1 MVFINFFTFIGI
13 LLSILGL
20 FFLILGFDN
29 YIPIVARMMFLGI
42 FILGIFIIGLSSP
55 LVLMSIK
62 ILILESIGLFIL
74 NIFLILIFSR
84 YEVKK
89 KFIKVFLIALRVL
102 LGLLNIYLI
111 FFSLINLIKAY
122 FTVIGCV

>member
-20 FFLILGFDN
+20 FFLILGLDN
-29 YIPIVARMMFLGI
+29 YIPIVARMMFLGV

-62 ILILESIGLFIL
+62 MLILESIGLFIL
-74 NIFLILIFSR
+74 NIFLIFIFSR

>member
-20 FFLILGFDN
+20 FFLILGLDN

-74 NIFLILIFSR
+74 NIFLTFIFSR

>member
-13 LLSILGL
+13 LLSILGF
-20 FFLILGFDN
+20 FFLILGLDN

-42 FILGIFIIGLSSP
+42 FILGIFIIGLSSHW
-55 LVLMSIK
+55 VLMSIK

-74 NIFLILIFSR
+74 NIFLIFIFSR

>member
-20 FFLILGFDN
+20 FFLILGLDN
-29 YIPIVARMMFLGI
+29 YIQIVARMMFLGI
-42 FILGIFIIGLSSP
+42 FILGIFIIGLSSHW
-55 LVLMSIK
+55 VLMSIK

-74 NIFLILIFSR
+74 NIFLIFIFSR

>member
-20 FFLILGFDN
+20 FFLILGLDN

-42 FILGIFIIGLSSP
+42 FILGIFIIGLSSHW
-55 LVLMSIK
+55 VLMSIK

-74 NIFLILIFSR
+74 NIFLIFIFSR

-102 LGLLNIYLI
+102 LGFLNIYLI

>member
-42 FILGIFIIGLSSP
+42 FILGIFIIGLSSHW
-55 LVLMSIK
+55 VLMSIK

-74 NIFLILIFSR
+74 NIFLIFIFSR

-102 LGLLNIYLI
+102 LGFLNIYLI

>member
-1 MVFINFFTFIGI
+1 MVYVNFFTFIGI
-13 LLSILGL
+13 LLTILGL
-20 FFLILGFDN
+20 FLLILGFDN

-42 FILGIFIIGLSSP
+42 FILGIFIIGLSSAW
-55 LVLMSIK
+55 VLMSVK

-74 NIFLILIFSR
+74 NIFLIFIFPR

-89 KFIKVFLIALRVL
+89 KFIKVFLISLRVL

-111 FFSLINLIKAY
+111 ILSLINLIKAY

>member
-1 MVFINFFTFIGI
+1 MVYVNFFTFIGI
-13 LLSILGL
+13 LLTILGL
-20 FFLILGFDN
+20 FLLIVGFDN
-29 YIPIVARMMFLGI
+29 YIPIVARIMFLGI
-42 FILGIFIIGLSSP
+42 FILGIFIIGLSSTW
-55 LVLMSIK
+55 VLMSVK

-74 NIFLILIFSR
+74 NIFLIFIFSR

-89 KFIKVFLIALRVL
+89 KFIKVFLISLRVL

>member
-20 FFLILGFDN
+20 FFLILGLDN
-29 YIPIVARMMFLGI
+29 YIPIVARMMFLGV

-62 ILILESIGLFIL
+62 MLILESIGLFIL
-74 NIFLILIFSR
+74 NIFLIFIFSR

-89 KFIKVFLIALRVL
+89 KFIKVFLISLRVL

>member
-20 FFLILGFDN
+20 FFLILGLDN

-42 FILGIFIIGLSSP
+42 FILGIFIIGLSSHW
-55 LVLMSIK
+55 VLMSIK

-74 NIFLILIFSR
+74 NIFLIFIFSR

-111 FFSLINLIKAY
+111 FLA
-122 FTVIGCV
+122 

>member
-1 MVFINFFTFIGI
+1 MVYVNFFTFIGI
-13 LLSILGL
+13 LLTILGL
-20 FFLILGFDN
+20 FLLILGFDN

-42 FILGIFIIGLSSP
+42 FILGIFIIGLSSHW
-55 LVLMSIK
+55 VLMSIK

-74 NIFLILIFSR
+74 NIFLIFIFSR

>member
-1 MVFINFFTFIGI
+1 MIFINFFTFIGI
-13 LLSILGL
+13 ILIILGL
-20 FFLILGFDN
+20 FFLILGLDN

-42 FILGIFIIGLSSP
+42 FILGIFIIGLSSHW
-55 LVLMSIK
+55 VLMSIK

-74 NIFLILIFSR
+74 NIFLIFIFSR

-89 KFIKVFLIALRVL
+89 KFIKVFLIALRAL

-111 FFSLINLIKAY
+111 ILSLINLIKAY
-122 FTVIGCV
+122 FTMIGCV

>member
-1 MVFINFFTFIGI
+1 MVYVNFFTFIGI
-13 LLSILGL
+13 LLTILGL
-20 FFLILGFDN
+20 FLLILVFDN

-42 FILGIFIIGLSSP
+42 FILGIFIIGLSSTW
-55 LVLMSIK
+55 VLMSVK

-74 NIFLILIFSR
+74 NIFLIFIFSR

-89 KFIKVFLIALRVL
+89 KFIKVFLISLRVL

-111 FFSLINLIKAY
+111 ILSLINLIKAY

>member
-20 FFLILGFDN
+20 FFLILGLDN

-42 FILGIFIIGLSSP
+42 FILGIFIIGLSSHW
-55 LVLMSIK
+55 VLMSIK

-74 NIFLILIFSR
+74 NIFLTFIFSR

>member
-20 FFLILGFDN
+20 FFLILGLDN

-55 LVLMSIK
+55 LVLISVK

-74 NIFLILIFSR
+74 NIFLIFIFSR

>member
-1 MVFINFFTFIGI
+1 MVYVNFFTFIGI
-13 LLSILGL
+13 LLTILGL
-20 FFLILGFDN
+20 FLLILGFDN

-42 FILGIFIIGLSSP
+42 FILGIFIIGLSSTW
-55 LVLMSIK
+55 VLMSVK
-62 ILILESIGLFIL
+62 ILILESIGLYIL
-74 NIFLILIFSR
+74 NIFLIFIFSR

-89 KFIKVFLIALRVL
+89 KFIKVFLISLRVL

-111 FFSLINLIKAY
+111 ILSLINLIKAY

>member
-1 MVFINFFTFIGI
+1 MIFINFFTFIGI

-20 FFLILGFDN
+20 FFLILGLDN

-74 NIFLILIFSR
+74 NIFLIFIFSR

-89 KFIKVFLIALRVL
+89 KFIKVFLI
-102 LGLLNIYLI
+102 
-111 FFSLINLIKAY
+111 
-122 FTVIGCV
+122 

>member
-13 LLSILGL
+13 ILSILGL
-20 FFLILGFDN
+20 FFLILGLDN

-42 FILGIFIIGLSSP
+42 FILGIFIIGLSSHW
-55 LVLMSIK
+55 VLMSIK

-74 NIFLILIFSR
+74 NIFLTFIFSR

>member
-20 FFLILGFDN
+20 FFLILGLDN

-42 FILGIFIIGLSSP
+42 FILGIFIIGLSSHW
-55 LVLMSIK
+55 VLMSIK

-74 NIFLILIFSR
+74 NIFLIHI
-84 YEVKK
+84 KK
-89 KFIKVFLIALRVL
+89 INNKNHNYNIISLNDFIK
-102 LGLLNIYLI
+102 
-111 FFSLINLIKAY
+111 S
-122 FTVIGCV
+122 

>member
-1 MVFINFFTFIGI
+1 MVYVNFFTFIGI
-13 LLSILGL
+13 LLTILGL
-20 FFLILGFDN
+20 FLLILGFDN

-74 NIFLILIFSR
+74 NIFLIFIFSR

-89 KFIKVFLIALRVL
+89 KFIKVFLISLRVL

>member
-1 MVFINFFTFIGI
+1 MIFINFFTFIGI
-13 LLSILGL
+13 LLGILGF
-20 FFLILGFDN
+20 FFLILGLDN

-42 FILGIFIIGLSSP
+42 FILGIFIIGLSSYW
-55 LVLMSIK
+55 VLMSIK

-74 NIFLILIFSR
+74 NIFLIFIFSR

-89 KFIKVFLIALRVL
+89 KFIKVFLSFKSFIRSVKYIF
-102 LGLLNIYLI
+102 N

>member
-1 MVFINFFTFIGI
+1 MVYVNFFTFIGI
-13 LLSILGL
+13 LLTILGL
-20 FFLILGFDN
+20 FLLILGFDN

-42 FILGIFIIGLSSP
+42 FILGIFIIGLSSTW
-55 LVLMSIK
+55 VLMSVK

-74 NIFLILIFSR
+74 NIFLIFIFSR

-89 KFIKVFLIALRVL
+89 KFIKVFLISLRVL